1 MGDVSLFSQRIPSDE
16 NNMFIQLSIGFMV
29 STITAVLAWR
39 SKNLSTSGAI
49 SATVLG
55 SLVLGLGGWAWGAL
69 LYGFFVSASALS
81 KLFGRRKSG
90 LDAAFSKGSQRDMGQ
105 VIANGGICGA
115 FVLLHLLLPDAEW
128 IWLGF
133 AGTLAAAN
141 ADTWGTEL
149 GVLSKRQPRLI
160 TSLKPVPRGTA
171 GAVTLDG
178 TLASLG
184 GALFIGLLAVLVAP
198 LPSLVDTAARVML
211 IGLAGLVGAQT
222 DSYFSATRQAMYY
235 CPACEQE
242 TEHSET
248 HSCGTPTEY
257 KRGWRWFNNDLVNL
271 AANLIGGLFVII
283 AFLAM
288 R

>member
-1 MGDVSLFSQRIPSDE
+1 
-16 NNMFIQLSIGFMV
+16 
-29 STITAVLAWR
+29 
-39 SKNLSTSGAI
+39 
-49 SATVLG
+49 
-55 SLVLGLGGWAWGAL
+55 
-69 LYGFFVSASALS
+69 
-81 KLFGRRKSG
+81 
-90 LDAAFSKGSQRDMGQ
+90 MGQ

-198 LPSLVDTAARVML
+198 LPSLVDAAARVML
-211 IGLAGLVGAQT
+211 IGLAGLVGAQVRT
-222 DSYFSATRQAMYY
+222 RISAPPGRPCTTVR
-235 CPACEQE
+235 PA
-242 TEHSET
+242 SRKLNIAK
-248 HSCGTPTEY
+248 PIP
-257 KRGWRWFNNDLVNL
+257 
-271 AANLIGGLFVII
+271 AARPPNTNAAGAGLTMIWST
-283 AFLAM
+283 
-288 R
+288 

>member
-1 MGDVSLFSQRIPSDE
+1 MIR
-16 NNMFIQLSIGFMV
+16 QLSIGFMV
-29 STITAVLAWR
+29 SAITAVLAWR

-55 SLVLGLGGWAWGAL
+55 TIVLGLGGWTWGAL
-69 LYGFFVSASALS
+69 LYGFFTSASALS
-81 KLFGRRKSG
+81 KLFVRRKSN
-90 LDAAFSKGSQRDMGQ
+90 LDAAFSKGSQRDAGQ
-105 VIANGGICGA
+105 VIANGGFCGA

-128 IWLGF
+128 VWLGF

-141 ADTWGTEL
+141 ADTWGTEI

-184 GALFIGLLAVLVAP
+184 GALFIGLLAVLVTP
-198 LPSLVDTAARVML
+198 MPSLMDAAARIML
-211 IGLAGLVGAQT
+211 IALAGLVGAQV
-222 DSYFSATRQAMYY
+222 DSFFSATKQAMYY
-235 CPACEQE
+235 CPSCDQE
-242 TEHSET
+242 TEHSES
-248 HSCGTPTEY
+248 HSCGTHTEY

-271 AANLIGGLFVII
+271 AANLIGGLFAII
-283 AFLAM
+283 SYFAM
-288 R
+288 G